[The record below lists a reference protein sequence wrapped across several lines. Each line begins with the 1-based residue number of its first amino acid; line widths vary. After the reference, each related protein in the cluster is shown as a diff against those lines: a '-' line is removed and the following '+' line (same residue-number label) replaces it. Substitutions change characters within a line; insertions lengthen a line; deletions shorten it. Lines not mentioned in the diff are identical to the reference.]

1 MPANPSAFAEN
12 SQNDRVAISRVYL
25 DNVIT
30 CGWVLKDLRPP
41 EEMAAVERIYALHD
55 NGAIKIVTSKMSAIE
70 QARTADVSKR
80 DALAAASHLVSVVPN
95 DHRLLGFNTLGDG
108 VTVAFTSHPM
118 LSDIVDVRLF
128 ADLTTF
134 AKLAVDDAKHVMYAV
149 ANDCP
154 FFVTMDTKDLLPK
167 RRLIEGV
174 CPQLKILW
182 PTEAV
187 AALQA

>member
-1 MPANPSAFAEN
+1 
-12 SQNDRVAISRVYL
+12 VAIPRVYL

-30 CGWVLKDLRPP
+30 CGWILKDLRPP

-55 NGAIKIVTSKMSAIE
+55 SGVIEIVTSKMSAIE
-70 QARTADVSKR
+70 QARTTDVSRRAK
-80 DALAAASHLVSVVPN
+80 LAEHPNLVSVVPN

-128 ADLTTF
+128 ADLTTV
-134 AKLAVDDAKHVMYAV
+134 AGLKDVDAKHVMYAV

-154 FFVTMDTKDLLPK
+154 FFVTMDTNDLLPQ
-167 RRLIEGV
+167 RALIESV
-174 CPQLKILW
+174 CPQLKVLW

-187 AALQA
+187 AMLQA